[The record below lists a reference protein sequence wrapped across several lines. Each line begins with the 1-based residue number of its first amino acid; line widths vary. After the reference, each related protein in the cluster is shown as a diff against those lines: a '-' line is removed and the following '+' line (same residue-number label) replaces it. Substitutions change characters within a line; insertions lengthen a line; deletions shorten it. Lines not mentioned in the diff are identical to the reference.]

1 MWKTYTLTLKGLLNY
16 ARSEFFIASA
26 IYYYYLQQEQQ
37 SLEAINEI
45 KVDEALESDT
55 RCV

>member
-1 MWKTYTLTLKGLLNY
+1 MHVP
-16 ARSEFFIASA
+16 SFSIASA

-45 KVDEALESDT
+45 KVDEGAGERHGTNCSIIIT
-55 RCV
+55 